1 MTREADNTVKL
12 SLRDWLAIGAL
23 ATTIMGAV
31 LGAFVHHDRLLMQLV
46 TQQQAANSRLDKIE
60 AKIETKLE
68 RKLP

>member
-23 ATTIMGAV
+23 ALTIMGSV
-31 LGAFVHHDRLLMQLV
+31 LGAFLHHDRLLMQLV

-60 AKIETKLE
+60 SKLE
-68 RKLP
+68 RRLP